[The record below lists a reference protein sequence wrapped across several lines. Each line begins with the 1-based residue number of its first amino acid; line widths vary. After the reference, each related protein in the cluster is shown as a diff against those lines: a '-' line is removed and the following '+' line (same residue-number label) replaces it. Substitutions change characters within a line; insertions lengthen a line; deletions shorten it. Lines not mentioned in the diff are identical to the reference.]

1 MMRIEALGQ
10 MEILQGNEQIKK
22 SDINQPTGFSD
33 FLKQALENVNALE
46 QNADNSRMLL
56 ASGKIDNLHQVMIDA
71 EKAAIAVQFTV
82 QIRNKVMEAYNEIMR
97 MQLG

>member
-1 MMRIEALGQ
+1 MRIEPLGQ
-10 MEILQGNEQIKK
+10 MEMIQGNEFIKNNDAK
-22 SDINQPTGFSD
+22 QVVGFSD
-33 FLKQALENVNALE
+33 FLNQALENVNALE
-46 QNADNSRMLL
+46 KNADHSRMLL

-97 MQLG
+97 MQIG